1 MREIAFK
8 KVSQVMNTSPLL
20 FSSTDT
26 ISEFIGSICQ
36 SGSREAVVV
45 FKKRLGLVTV
55 MEVLDALHPER
66 TLLGRV
72 ARRVSPISKDST
84 VLEAVDS
91 MISNNIRA
99 LPVVEGEEVIG
110 VISCAEVVNIMKSS
124 PDFKEIKCEEVM
136 KSTEA
141 SVNEDDKVS
150 TARSI
155 MYEHDTSSLPVIN
168 RRRQL
173 KGIITARDIV
183 FAFVQPEGGV
193 TRGEVIGE
201 SSRVW
206 DLPVKEIM
214 DVDLLTVK
222 GSDTLADLARE
233 FEEFGKEV
241 CVVKR
246 YKGAF
251 YIVTPM
257 EMITP
262 LLDYEIKELVHVRIL
277 GLPEFGD
284 FLHVSTVQDKVVR
297 VLRKSFTFRS
307 DIREVIIDVKL
318 RKRLGKRIFYQ
329 VEANVHSLTKP
340 PLNVSAQGWYLAEVF
355 DNLCRKLDRSL
366 RKSKKRK
373 TRYRNR

>member
-8 KVSQVMNTSPLL
+8 KVSRVMNTSPLL

-45 FKKRLGLVTV
+45 FKNRLGLVTV

-72 ARRVSPISKDST
+72 ARRVSPINKDST

-110 VISCAEVVNIMKSS
+110 VISCAEVVNAMKSS

-136 KSTEA
+136 KSTEV

-155 MYEHDTSSLPVIN
+155 MYEHGTSSLPVIN
-168 RRRQL
+168 RWRQL
-173 KGIITARDIV
+173 KGIVTARDIV

-373 TRYRNR
+373 TKYRNR